1 MAGHALDGFH
11 PLVRR
16 WFEGRFAAP
25 TDAQVQAW
33 PLVARG
39 DHVLVS
45 APTGSGKTLTAFLA
59 AIDNLVT
66 GRWSC
71 GAVRALYL
79 SPLKALNSDV
89 RLNLMEP
96 LAELRALF
104 EQEKVPFPPVR
115 VMTRSGDTPDDER
128 RAMLR
133 HPPEI
138 LITTPESLNLML
150 TGKRSR
156 KLFDGVKTVILDEI
170 HALAASKRGTYMMCA
185 VERLTLSAGEFQRI
199 ALSATVRPA
208 EAVAAWMAG
217 FEMTNQGPD
226 ASYRPRPVTTV
237 HATDERSIALALRT
251 PDVEIAPGPDAVDLW
266 WDALARDLKVVI
278 AKNRSTLVFGN
289 SRRTVE
295 KIARLLNAG
304 ESEPIAYSHH
314 GSLSREIRLDVEER
328 MKQGRLRAVVATG
341 SLELGIDIGSV
352 EEVILVGTPPSV
364 AQSVQRIGR
373 ADHRVGG
380 TSRAS
385 LFVLH
390 GLDGA
395 QAAAM
400 EGMVRRG
407 DVEEV
412 RPIENALDV
421 LAQVLLSMGC
431 QTVWVLD
438 RLFAF
443 VRTIAAYHDLPRAHF
458 DLVID
463 MLAGRYADAPVREL
477 KPRALVDSVKHE
489 FTARTGT
496 EFVLYQ
502 SGGTI
507 PDRGYYH
514 LRLADSKA
522 VLGELDEEFVWER
535 RLGDQFSL
543 GTQAWRILKVTH
555 NDVEVGPA
563 DPSGPMIPF
572 WKADEQNRSTQASFA
587 LLDFFDV
594 CEKNLDRPEFAD
606 ELCAHHGM
614 DAASARGLVRF
625 LERQREVSHA
635 PLPGR
640 QRVLIECSKVPS
652 APSEMQQVIF
662 HTFWGGRV
670 NRPLALVMAEAWE
683 RSHGSPL
690 DSFATNDHILFM
702 LPDAFEPAEVFEL
715 VSASAFDEL
724 LRARLEKTALFGSR
738 FRENASRALLL
749 PRGDA
754 KKRYPLW
761 LNRLRSKK
769 LLSSVL
775 RLPDFPILLETW
787 RDLLEDEFEIPTLAG
802 LLDDVAAKRIAL
814 HVSRPTHPTPFSD
827 GVVFRQTNYHMY
839 LDDAPSAGERSNLS
853 DEIFRDLFHNASA
866 PPAVPEQLVAAFS
879 SKLLR
884 THAGYQPATREE
896 LLLAVREIVI
906 LPSAIVEGWLAQLSS
921 DEKVG
926 SEGASLTSLVAYTL
940 SGATQELVA
949 DLGDLPRILFL
960 RGVGCDDLR
969 DLRRLS
975 GGPREPIID
984 YLQAHPYRTES
995 ESPATLIAEYLRSR
1009 APVSM
1014 GEISATLGFEAA
1026 LLPSLLDELLETE
1039 SIVAGPLLEGRAERL
1054 FCDAENAERL
1064 LRLHRAGR
1072 RTQVGQSL
1080 QTRPVEDLPRFLAEW
1095 HGLARQGSGLEP
1107 LQSALDRL
1115 FGFPLSA
1122 ELWEEAIFPSRLQT
1136 YYPSWLDTLFQSY
1149 GLTWVGCGK
1158 EKVSFAFPS
1167 DQELLLDKGEVFV
1180 EQEDPESLIARR
1192 LREAEGGLGFFDLAT
1207 ATALDTATA
1216 AQALWQLAWDGRVA
1230 TDSYETIRRGVVNGF
1245 SAEEVKQGGIT
1256 GRAGFRRWERS
1267 RPGAGIWRLVHGQ
1280 GRRSPVENAEIEKER
1295 ARLVLARF
1303 GVVFRELLEHELPLL
1318 RWPRLF
1324 RALRLLELSGE
1335 IVAGHFFAGAPGIQ
1349 FATHEAIRRLSE
1361 LSPSERIYFVNACD
1375 PASVCGLGLDGLS
1388 AHLPRRIA
1396 GNWMVFLGGQLVL
1409 VMQRN
1414 GRELTVLVAPDH
1426 PMLESALAIY
1436 RFFLSRECSPL
1447 SSVTVETVND
1457 TNAMASP
1464 YAEALRR
1471 IGFSSDYRGMS
1482 LWKR

>member
-1 MAGHALDGFH
+1 MAGRALDGFH
-11 PLVRR
+11 PLVRQ
-16 WFEGRFAAP
+16 WFEGRFASP
-25 TDAQVQAW
+25 TDAQAQAW
-33 PLVARG
+33 PAIARG
-39 DHVLVS
+39 EHVLVS
-45 APTGSGKTLTAFLA
+45 APTGSGKTLTAFLS

-66 GRWSC
+66 GIWPC
-71 GAVRALYL
+71 GAVRSLYL
-79 SPLKALNSDV
+79 SPLKALNSDI

-96 LAELRALF
+96 LAEMRALF
-104 EQEKVPFPPVR
+104 EREKVAFPPIR

-150 TGKRSR
+150 TGNQSR
-156 KLFDGVKTVILDEI
+156 KIFDGVKTVILDEI
-170 HALAASKRGTYMMCA
+170 HALAASKRGTYMMSA

-217 FEMTNQGPD
+217 FELTNYGPD
-226 ASYRPRPVTTV
+226 ASYRPRPVAIV
-237 HATDERSIALALRT
+237 HAADERSIALTLRT
-251 PDVEIAPGPDAVDLW
+251 PDVEIAPGPDAADSW
-266 WDALARDLKVVI
+266 WSALASDLKTVI
-278 AKNRSTLVFGN
+278 AKNRSTLVFAN

-395 QAAAM
+395 QAASM

-412 RPIENALDV
+412 RPIRNALDV

-431 QTVWVLD
+431 QTVWDLD

-443 VRTIAAYHDLPRAHF
+443 VRTIAAYRNLARAHF
-458 DLVID
+458 DLVVA

-477 KPRALVDSVKHE
+477 RPRALVDGVKRT
-489 FTARTGT
+489 FTTRTGT

-514 LRLADSKA
+514 LRLADGKA

-563 DPSGPMIPF
+563 DANGPMIPF

-606 ELCAHHGM
+606 ELRARHGM
-614 DAASARGLVRF
+614 DAASARSLVRF
-625 LERQREVSHA
+625 LARQREASRA

-640 QRVLIECSKVPS
+640 QRVLVECGKDPS
-652 APSEMQQVIF
+652 APSEMQQVVF
-662 HTFWGGRV
+662 HTFWGGKV
-670 NRPLALVMAEAWE
+670 NRPLALAMSEAWE
-683 RSHGSPL
+683 RVHDSPL

-702 LPDAFEPAEVFEL
+702 LPDAFEPAAVFDL
-715 VSASAFDEL
+715 VSAGALDEL

-769 LLSSVL
+769 LLASVL

-814 HVSRPTHPTPFSD
+814 HVSRPAHPTPFSD

-839 LDDAPSAGERSNLS
+839 LDDAPGAGGRSNLS
-853 DEIFRDLFHNASA
+853 DEIFTICSTTPARHRRFPSSSWRLLPANSCA
-866 PPAVPEQLVAAFS
+866 PTRATSPPRARRFCSPCARSCCCQARS
-879 SKLLR
+879 SRL
-884 THAGYQPATREE
+884 
-896 LLLAVREIVI
+896 
-906 LPSAIVEGWLAQLSS
+906 WLAQLSP
-921 DEKVG
+921 DEKVARDG
-926 SEGASLTSLVAYTL
+926 DPLTSLVAYTL
-940 SGATQELVA
+940 PGATRELVA

-960 RGVGCDDLR
+960 RGIGFDDLR
-969 DLRRLS
+969 
-975 GGPREPIID
+975 G
-984 YLQAHPYRTES
+984 
-995 ESPATLIAEYLRSR
+995 
-1009 APVSM
+1009 
-1014 GEISATLGFEAA
+1014 
-1026 LLPSLLDELLETE
+1026 
-1039 SIVAGPLLEGRAERL
+1039 
-1054 FCDAENAERL
+1054 
-1064 LRLHRAGR
+1064 
-1072 RTQVGQSL
+1072 
-1080 QTRPVEDLPRFLAEW
+1080 
-1095 HGLARQGSGLEP
+1095 ARQLWAAHASK
-1107 LQSALDRL
+1107 
-1115 FGFPLSA
+1115 LS
-1122 ELWEEAIFPSRLQT
+1122 IT
-1136 YYPSWLDTLFQSY
+1136 
-1149 GLTWVGCGK
+1149 CG
-1158 EKVSFAFPS
+1158 ATP
-1167 DQELLLDKGEVFV
+1167 
-1180 EQEDPESLIARR
+1180 IARR
-1192 LREAEGGLGFFDLAT
+1192 PNPPLR
-1207 ATALDTATA
+1207 
-1216 AQALWQLAWDGRVA
+1216 
-1230 TDSYETIRRGVVNGF
+1230 
-1245 SAEEVKQGGIT
+1245 
-1256 GRAGFRRWERS
+1256 
-1267 RPGAGIWRLVHGQ
+1267 
-1280 GRRSPVENAEIEKER
+1280 
-1295 ARLVLARF
+1295 
-1303 GVVFRELLEHELPLL
+1303 
-1318 RWPRLF
+1318 
-1324 RALRLLELSGE
+1324 
-1335 IVAGHFFAGAPGIQ
+1335 
-1349 FATHEAIRRLSE
+1349 
-1361 LSPSERIYFVNACD
+1361 
-1375 PASVCGLGLDGLS
+1375 
-1388 AHLPRRIA
+1388 
-1396 GNWMVFLGGQLVL
+1396 
-1409 VMQRN
+1409 
-1414 GRELTVLVAPDH
+1414 
-1426 PMLESALAIY
+1426 
-1436 RFFLSRECSPL
+1436 
-1447 SSVTVETVND
+1447 
-1457 TNAMASP
+1457 
-1464 YAEALRR
+1464 
-1471 IGFSSDYRGMS
+1471 
-1482 LWKR
+1482 